1 MTTLHFERTLAA
13 LALAALVGLLAGA
26 VGCGSDASDKASSPR
41 GSSGLARDPERFA
54 RTARAPQD
62 PPPPRPSTPEACD
75 ACHGLWAVHGIE
87 PIETCICKTNDE
99 GDACTDGNDCQ
110 GECLLDDDAEFH
122 VMDQGDPSRGYY
134 QGRCAR
140 YDTTFGC
147 FRHVPPGIETDL
159 PLTSEEAGPYICV
172 D

>member
-1 MTTLHFERTLAA
+1 MTTFRFRPILAILSMAAFVGPLTGA
-13 LALAALVGLLAGA
+13 L
-26 VGCGSDASDKASSPR
+26 GCSSDASDAARSPQ
-41 GSSGLARDPERFA
+41 GSSERARDPERFA
-54 RTARAPQD
+54 RSARAPQD

-99 GDACTDGNDCQ
+99 GHDCTDGDDCQ

-122 VMDQGDPSRGYY
+122 VMDRGDPARGYY
-134 QGRCAR
+134 QGHCAR

-147 FRHVPPGIETDL
+147 FRHVPPGIATEL
-159 PLTSEEAGPYICV
+159 PLTPEEAGPYVCV